1 MFGKVTSKN
10 VIVLC
15 TFSVFYSVL
24 AKHSSARD
32 SHVLACYFAK
42 YFFFTHRLSKKP
54 FLNWLL
60 TTLPHL
66 KYVTTLHFNLSLMA
80 CVADINVSQG
90 SVATYA
96 RCGRIFD
103 IHWTANLRR
112 NLVVKDFYNRLRID
126 RIVVMSLWPRFL
138 AHPVQTIFWLFICT
152 KWQRWTYSPVW
163 MLVSKCCLCLYFDK
177 YWANQEFV
185 FNFNSELI
193 GTGGLPVCM

>member
-32 SHVLACYFAK
+32 NHVLACYFAK
-42 YFFFTHRLSKKP
+42 YSPILIFFTHRLSKKP

-66 KYVTTLHFNLSLMA
+66 KYVATLHFNLSLMA

-96 RCGRIFD
+96 RCGGIFD
-103 IHWTANLRR
+103 IHLIANLPG
-112 NLVVKDFYNRLRID
+112 N
-126 RIVVMSLWPRFL
+126 
-138 AHPVQTIFWLFICT
+138 
-152 KWQRWTYSPVW
+152 
-163 MLVSKCCLCLYFDK
+163 
-177 YWANQEFV
+177 
-185 FNFNSELI
+185 
-193 GTGGLPVCM
+193 LPVNFF